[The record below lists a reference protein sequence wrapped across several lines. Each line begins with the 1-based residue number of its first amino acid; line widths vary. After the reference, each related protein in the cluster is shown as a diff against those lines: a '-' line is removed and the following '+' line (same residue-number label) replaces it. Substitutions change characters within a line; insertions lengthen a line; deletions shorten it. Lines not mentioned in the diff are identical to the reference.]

1 MPPKKKRNA
10 GKTKSQTGGRRSG
23 MGTKKNNNRAQD
35 QIAADGDLSPAT
47 QTLNTAPNT
56 TDPEARN
63 AQSQSLLFTLP
74 LEVRVMVYGHVLNN
88 KTLTIGTRRELR
100 RQ

>member
-1 MPPKKKRNA
+1 MPSKKKKNA
-10 GKTKSQTGGRRSG
+10 GKPKSKTGGRSG
-23 MGTKKNNNRAQD
+23 KGKKKNND
-35 QIAADGDLSPAT
+35 QTHVQAPANGDLSPAT
-47 QTLNTAPNT
+47 QTLNTARNT

-100 RQ
+100 RQS